1 MRPIMKEAYEAMILF
16 PQAAMADLKGAVEHV
31 KEILGKSG
39 AEIIA
44 LKKWADRP
52 LAYPINKQ
60 KRGLYILCYFR
71 APTDRLGEIERSFNL
86 SEQVLRQLI
95 LRTDILTDDEM
106 RAAEG
111 QADLLIEANL
121 RAAAIP
127 TPAPAPAP
135 AGVPME

>member
-16 PQAAMADLKGAVEHV
+16 PQSAMADLKGVVEHV
-31 KEILGKSG
+31 KDLLTKNGGEV
-39 AEIIA
+39 IA

-60 KRGLYILCYFR
+60 KRGLYILCYFS
-71 APTDRLGEIERSFNL
+71 APTDKLGDIERSFNL

-95 LRTDILTDDEM
+95 LRADFLSVEEM
-106 RAAEG
+106 KACEG

-121 RAAAIP
+121 RAASQP
-127 TPAPAPAP
+127 TPAPAPVPVP
-135 AGVPME
+135 AE